1 LPLPI
6 AATFLAG
13 ADRRA
18 QTEILPTIAEGTAIT
33 QPLRLPEVLS
43 ALRGSAGGA
52 VPLDETAIGRATLDL
67 ARIGVYVE
75 PTSAQAAAAFARLL
89 ADGAI
94 ASGQTTVL
102 VLTGSWLKATPRIAE
117 LLGITL

>member
-52 VPLDETAIGRATLDL
+52 VLLDETAIGRATLDL

-94 ASGQTTVL
+94 TSGQTTVL
-102 VLTGSWLKATPRIAE
+102 VLTGSGLKATPRIAE